1 MEKQG
6 ALTLIEV
13 NLEYLLFFMQRCE
26 LEPHNLDS
34 GHRFDDSRLDL
45 TKSKLDLQLDVDF

>member
-6 ALTLIEV
+6 ALTLIEG

-26 LEPHNLDS
+26 HNLDS